1 VPNYNVYIL
10 MISDGLCGLSK
21 QSALVEY
28 PPAHRHG
35 TWWGDQPR
43 IRRQRKCFKYYI
55 IGFIVAEK

>member
-1 VPNYNVYIL
+1 

-21 QSALVEY
+21 RSALVEH

-43 IRRQRKCFKYYI
+43 IRRQRKCFKYY
-55 IGFIVAEK
+55 FWAYC